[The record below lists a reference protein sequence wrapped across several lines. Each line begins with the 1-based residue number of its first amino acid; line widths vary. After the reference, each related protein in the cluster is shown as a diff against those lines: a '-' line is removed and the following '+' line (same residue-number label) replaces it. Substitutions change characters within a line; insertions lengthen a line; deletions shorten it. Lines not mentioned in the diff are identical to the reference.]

1 MFSTFLIL
9 SVLLGILVPVRR
21 ASACSG
27 LILGKDVSPTGK
39 VLVAHNEDDSDR
51 LLVRHA
57 LVPPRDHKPGTTF
70 TCEEESAHIPQ
81 IPHTFGFFWSEVRGE
96 RGLSNA
102 DIFYNDHGVGI
113 FSDSCR
119 HIRSDHEP
127 DCIAGGIGYGLR
139 RALAEQAYSADH
151 GVILAMKL
159 LEQYGYRD
167 SGRCYIIADANEAWM
182 IQVVHGQHY
191 CAVQIRDDEA
201 AFIPNHYTIRKGDLN
216 NRKFYCSK
224 DLLNYA
230 SQKGWVS
237 PHVLEEK
244 DFDFAKA
251 FQNPKRWRH
260 KFNTFRQRHALSI
273 LTGREW
279 GVNEELPM
287 TVHPGKK
294 IEFDK
299 IKAIFRSHYEGTA
312 DDLRM
317 DFSGFSPHYTPLRRI
332 CTGTT
337 VEGII
342 AAFHEYPELTC
353 LWIAP
358 GRPCSHPYIPLHG
371 GILSLPEGLSP
382 IKRPIPALEE
392 HCQPD
397 MSLLDIDSKKW
408 WNITQQQIITDL
420 LYKDIHPSLQN
431 WISFYEDSLMKQ
443 EEEIRQKAETLMLS
457 GEKEEARTLL
467 TAWGETISR
476 QTAEK
481 LEKFFAPFAPI
492 SLLTSATNIFK
503 GDRSTELVVR
513 FNLKGRHPVE
523 KSILMGQGG
532 LNHTLWA
539 TPIDQSL
546 LEENGLWTLRFRVRE
561 LTEKA
566 LPCRSDFWLAGH
578 DIEGK
583 TFIARTIMQ
592 VYPQREDNTFLY
604 NGK

>member
-1 MFSTFLIL
+1 
-9 SVLLGILVPVRR
+9 
-21 ASACSG
+21 
-27 LILGKDVSPTGK
+27 
-39 VLVAHNEDDSDR
+39 
-51 LLVRHA
+51 
-57 LVPPRDHKPGTTF
+57 
-70 TCEEESAHIPQ
+70 
-81 IPHTFGFFWSEVRGE
+81 
-96 RGLSNA
+96 
-102 DIFYNDHGVGI
+102 
-113 FSDSCR
+113 
-119 HIRSDHEP
+119 
-127 DCIAGGIGYGLR
+127 
-139 RALAEQAYSADH
+139 
-151 GVILAMKL
+151 
-159 LEQYGYRD
+159 
-167 SGRCYIIADANEAWM
+167 
-182 IQVVHGQHY
+182 
-191 CAVQIRDDEA
+191 
-201 AFIPNHYTIRKGDLN
+201 
-216 NRKFYCSK
+216 
-224 DLLNYA
+224 
-230 SQKGWVS
+230 
-237 PHVLEEK
+237 
-244 DFDFAKA
+244 
-251 FQNPKRWRH
+251 
-260 KFNTFRQRHALSI
+260 
-273 LTGREW
+273 
-279 GVNEELPM
+279 
-287 TVHPGKK
+287 
-294 IEFDK
+294 
-299 IKAIFRSHYEGTA
+299 
-312 DDLRM
+312 
-317 DFSGFSPHYTPLRRI
+317 
-332 CTGTT
+332 
-337 VEGII
+337 
-342 AAFHEYPELTC
+342 
-353 LWIAP
+353 
-358 GRPCSHPYIPLHG
+358 
-371 GILSLPEGLSP
+371 
-382 IKRPIPALEE
+382 
-392 HCQPD
+392 

-604 NGK
+604 NAK